1 MSQQSVQLTVVVPP
15 RTRGYGVVV
24 TSDAKVLATEVRD
37 FHEFVTGLKRL
48 VKNHNRVL
56 EPFETGAALELID
69 DRAGHGEFTLVYRG
83 GNQPDLLQ
91 RLATLMQV
99 N

>member
-15 RTRGYGVVV
+15 RTRGFGVVV

-37 FHEFVTGLKRL
+37 FHKFVTGLKRL

-56 EPFETGAALELID
+56 ELID
-69 DRAGHGEFTLVYRG
+69 DRDGHGEFTLVYRG
-83 GNQPDLLQ
+83 GNQPDLLH